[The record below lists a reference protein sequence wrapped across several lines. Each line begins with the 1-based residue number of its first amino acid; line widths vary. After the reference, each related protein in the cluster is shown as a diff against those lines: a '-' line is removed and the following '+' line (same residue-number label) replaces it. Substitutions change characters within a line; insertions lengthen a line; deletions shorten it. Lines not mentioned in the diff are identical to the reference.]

1 MSSESVNEIITVRHV
16 FKSVTDATGTLD
28 ILRDI
33 DFRLNRGETAVVK
46 KVKGCDT
53 VRQRLIDL
61 GLNPGAKVQVLK
73 NEHSGPMIVA
83 VKGDG
88 RLALG
93 RNMTHRVLVIVDGG

>member
-1 MSSESVNEIITVRHV
+1 METNLNIPLKVKE
-16 FKSVTDATGTLD
+16 APTGPMMPLTMV
-28 ILRDI
+28 
-33 DFRLNRGETAVVK
+33 NRGEVAIVR

-61 GLNPGAKVQVLK
+61 GLNPGAQVQVLK
-73 NEHSGPMIVA
+73 NESSGPLIVA

-93 RNMTHRVLVIVDGG
+93 RNMTHRVLVTPVAGG

>member
-1 MSSESVNEIITVRHV
+1 MEEQVNIPLAIKE
-16 FKSVTDATGTLD
+16 APTGPMMPLTMV
-28 ILRDI
+28 
-33 DFRLNRGETAVVK
+33 NRGETAVVK

-93 RNMTHRVLVIVDGG
+93 RNMTHQVLVTAVANENIKD

>member
-1 MSSESVNEIITVRHV
+1 MEKQLNIPLETKEVSSGSLLPLTMV
-16 FKSVTDATGTLD
+16 
-28 ILRDI
+28 
-33 DFRLNRGETAVVK
+33 NRGETAVVK
-46 KVKGCDT
+46 KVNGCDT

>member
-1 MSSESVNEIITVRHV
+1 MAEQINIPLNTRQ
-16 FKSVTDATGTLD
+16 APTGPMMPLTMV
-28 ILRDI
+28 
-33 DFRLNRGETAVVK
+33 NRGEVVIVR

-73 NEHSGPMIVA
+73 NESSGPLIVA

-93 RNMTHRVLVIVDGG
+93 RKMTHRVLVTAVTD

>member
-1 MSSESVNEIITVRHV
+1 MDSLNSI
-16 FKSVTDATGTLD
+16 
-28 ILRDI
+28 
-33 DFRLNRGETAVVK
+33 RLEVKEVPSGPMMPLTMVNRGDVAVVR

-73 NEHSGPMIVA
+73 NERSGPMIVA

-93 RNMTHRVLVIVDGG
+93 RKMSHRVMVTLVVAD